1 MSQGQPK
8 KRQRER
14 APHNR
19 TRQGES
25 ESRHRQ
31 LHAFNDP
38 GRPIAA
44 DIYRPPTAVSSPE
57 EVLALA
63 FAKCGS
69 DYGGPLGARAADRAE
84 EGARQDCSSI
94 SKT

>member
-1 MSQGQPK
+1 MSEEPKK

-19 TRQGES
+19 KKQGEN
-25 ESRHRQ
+25 ESRYRP

-44 DIYRPPTAVSSPE
+44 DIYRPPTAVSRPE

-69 DYGGPLGARAADRAE
+69 DYGGPLDARAADRAKE
-84 EGARQDCSSI
+84 HVRQDC
-94 SKT
+94 

>member
-1 MSQGQPK
+1 MSQERPK

-19 TRQGES
+19 TKQGES
-25 ESRHRQ
+25 ASRHRQ

-44 DIYRPPTAVSSPE
+44 DLYRPPTAVSSPE
-57 EVLALA
+57 EVLARA

-69 DYGGPLGARAADRAE
+69 DYGGPLSARAADRAQQ
-84 EGARQDCSSI
+84 RVQQDC
-94 SKT
+94 